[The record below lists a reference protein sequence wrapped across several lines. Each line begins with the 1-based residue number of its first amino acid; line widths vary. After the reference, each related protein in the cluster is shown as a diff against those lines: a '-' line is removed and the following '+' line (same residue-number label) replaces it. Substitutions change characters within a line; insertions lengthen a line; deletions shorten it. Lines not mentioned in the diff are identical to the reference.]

1 MNERNDDGKILILG
15 GFGRVG
21 QEAAR
26 YLLAATGARIVLAS
40 RSPRTLPA
48 WVTPAWAQRV
58 TLQTLDS
65 AQPEALQAACA
76 QARLVVSCIGPS
88 GVVGDRVARAC
99 KRARTPLIDAGGYDP
114 LLHALEAAERE
125 APSEVPLV
133 INVGLLPGL
142 SGLFPHWLI
151 ETRAAGRAV
160 AQLDLHYVGRDAW
173 TYNSAWDIVNSLGGF
188 GEDRGFCYLQGQ
200 RVVSVPMRR
209 AASKVAFPEPIG
221 QVTTMLIYAEEI
233 VRLALRHDID
243 TARVYGANIGPR
255 AALVCLLAKLL
266 RLYRSPGDVDR
277 GARWL
282 AAASARDLRKQAP
295 AYGIRAALRYR
306 DDDGGGSDSAVL
318 VLSDTYRATGTVVG
332 IAAQCLLDGEGP
344 AAGVFMLHEAV
355 PPERFMQ
362 RLQAQ
367 GLVRIAHE
375 DRGAAVAAAQ
385 VSA

>member
-1 MNERNDDGKILILG
+1 MNDKDDGKTVLILG

-26 YLLAATGARIVLAS
+26 YLLDACRARIVLAS
-40 RSPRTLPA
+40 RVRRERPA
-48 WVTPAWAQRV
+48 WVPPDTAQRV
-58 TLQTLDS
+58 ATQVVDMDRADPL
-65 AQPEALQAACA
+65 EAACA
-76 QARLVVSCIGPS
+76 QADLVVSCVGPS
-88 GVVGDRVARAC
+88 GRIGDRVALAC
-99 KRARTPLIDAGGYDP
+99 KRARTPLVDAGGYDP
-114 LLHALEAAERE
+114 LLQALEAAERQ

-142 SGLFPHWLI
+142 SGLLPHWLI

-188 GEDRGFCYLQGQ
+188 GDDKGFCYLQGQ
-200 RVVSVPMRR
+200 RVVRVPLLQ
-209 AASKVAFPEPIG
+209 AGSKAVFPAPIG
-221 QVTTMLIYAEEI
+221 TVSTMLIYAEEAL
-233 VRLALRHDID
+233 RLARLHGIEV
-243 TARVYGANIGPR
+243 TRVYGANIGPR

-266 RLYRSPGDVDR
+266 RLYRSHAGVDR

-306 DDDGGGSDSAVL
+306 DEAGGGGDSVVL
-318 VLSDTYRATGTVVG
+318 TLSDTYRATGTVIG
-332 IAAQCLLDGEGP
+332 IAAQLLLDGEGP
-344 AAGVFMLHEAV
+344 PAGVFMLHEAV

-367 GLVRIAHE
+367 GLVQVAHE
-375 DRGAAVAAAQ
+375 TVQADGLAME